1 MKHSKNFKNLFF
13 LSQKIRMI
21 EEKIIEIYPSDKIQS
36 PVHLSIGQESVASC
50 LCENLEID
58 DWVFPTYRSHAIYI
72 AKGGDLKKMFAEL
85 YGKKSGVA
93 EGKAGSM
100 HLTDPEAGVM
110 GASAVVASSIPH
122 AVGAAY
128 KSKFEKNKRIY
139 VAIFGDGAVDSG
151 VFHESLNFCAL
162 HNLPVLFVCENNDL
176 AVFTKRNQ
184 RQSFEITKLVESY
197 NIKNLK
203 IEDSWNYEKTCKT
216 FNKSIKYVRNKK
228 SPFFIEIDVCRYKE
242 HVGIN
247 DDDDL
252 GYRSLNVIKKWKK
265 NDNLIK
271 NKDLYESNKP
281 KIERMI
287 NEAISFAELSK
298 FPGKKE
304 LFKDS
309 EYDFKNNFKVKRFY
323 KSSNLSYR
331 NALQKAMYH
340 SMKLNKNSIIIG
352 QGIDDPKKI
361 FGTTEMLLEKFGKT
375 RSVDTPISEEGITG
389 VCLGMSLNK
398 IYPIQT
404 HIRSDFLLLAS
415 NQIINLIAKYKYMF
429 GGLYKVPM
437 LLRVVIGRSWGQGA
451 QHSQS
456 LQSLYSHI
464 PGLKVIMPSSS
475 QSILDS
481 YPKIVSSFSGP
492 VISFEHRLLYDLE
505 FKVQEKKDFNP
516 FSSIL
521 VKRGTDLTIVA
532 TSIMV
537 LEAKRASEFV
547 KKFYNINC
555 EIIDLHCTSDIDR
568 RKILRSVKK
577 TKKLLVADTGWANY
591 GVCAE
596 INRIINE
603 SCINWLDKP
612 VKSLSMKF
620 TSCPTSKSL
629 EELFY
634 PNQIDFVKEILEL
647 LNIKQKHLPSE
658 KSMSDVYKKFKG
670 PF

>member
-1 MKHSKNFKNLFF
+1 MFSKKFKKLFY
-13 LSQKIRMI
+13 LSQKIRMT

-36 PVHLSIGQESVASC
+36 PVHLSIGQESIASC
-50 LCENLEID
+50 LCENLRID
-58 DWVFPTYRSHAIYI
+58 DWIFPTYRSHAIYI
-72 AKGGDLKKMFAEL
+72 AKGGDLNKMFAEL

-100 HLTDPEAGVM
+100 HLTDSKVGVM

-128 KSKFEKNKRIY
+128 RSKFDRDNRIY
-139 VAIFGDGAVDSG
+139 IAIFGDGAVDQG
-151 VFHESLNFCAL
+151 VFHETLNFCSL

-176 AVFTKRNQ
+176 AVFTKRNR
-184 RQSFEITKLVESY
+184 RQSFKITDLVESY

-203 IEDSWNYEKTCKT
+203 IEDSWNYEKTCKL
-216 FNKSIKYVRNKK
+216 FKQSIELVRRKK

-242 HVGIN
+242 HVGVN
-247 DDDDL
+247 DDNDL
-252 GYRSLNVIKKWKK
+252 GYRSLDIINKWKK
-265 NDNLIK
+265 NDNLFK
-271 NKDLYESNKP
+271 HKSLYELNKP
-281 KIERMI
+281 KIEEI
-287 NEAISFAELSK
+287 IKNAVAFAESSN
-298 FPGKKE
+298 FPEPKD

-309 EYDFKNNFKVKRFY
+309 SYNFNNSFNKKKFY
-323 KSSNLSYR
+323 KNSNLSYR
-331 NALQKAMYH
+331 DALKKAMHH
-340 SMKLNKNSIIIG
+340 SMNLNKKSVAIG

-361 FGTTEMLLEKFGKT
+361 FGTTDKILEKFGKL
-375 RSVDTPISEEGITG
+375 RSIDTPISEEGITG

-429 GGLYKVPM
+429 GGLYTVPM
-437 LLRVVIGRSWGQGA
+437 LIRVVVGRSWGQGA

-475 QSILDS
+475 QTILDS

-505 FKVQEKKDFNP
+505 FKIKEKKMDFDP

-521 VKRGTDLTIVA
+521 VKRGSDLTIIA

-537 LEAKRASEFV
+537 LEAKRASDFV

-555 EIIDLHCTSDIDR
+555 EIIDLHCTSDID
-568 RKILRSVKK
+568 KQNILKSVKK
-577 TKKLLVADTGWANY
+577 TKKLLVADTGWSNY

-603 SCINWLDKP
+603 SCISWLEKP

-634 PNQIDFVKEILEL
+634 PNQIDFVKNILEL
-647 LNIKQKHLPSE
+647 LNVKPGHLPNE

>member
-1 MKHSKNFKNLFF
+1 MLSKKFKKLFY

-36 PVHLSIGQESVASC
+36 PVHLSIGQESISSC
-50 LCENLEID
+50 LCENLRIN
-58 DWVFPTYRSHAIYI
+58 DWIFPTYRSHATYI

-85 YGKKSGVA
+85 YGKKSGIS

-100 HLTDPEAGVM
+100 HLSDPKVGVM

-128 KSKFEKNKRIY
+128 SSKFDRSNRIY
-139 VAIFGDGAVDSG
+139 IAIFGDGAVDQG
-151 VFHESLNFCAL
+151 VFHESLNFCSI
-162 HNLPVLFVCENNDL
+162 HKLPVLFVCENNDF
-176 AVFTKRNQ
+176 AVFTKRNR
-184 RQSFEITKLVESY
+184 RQSFKITDLVNSY
-197 NIKNLK
+197 KIKNLK
-203 IEDSWNYEKTCKT
+203 IEDSWNYEKTCSLFK
-216 FNKSIKYVRNKK
+216 KSVEFVRNKK

-242 HVGIN
+242 HVGVN
-247 DDDDL
+247 EDDNL
-252 GYRSLNVIKKWKK
+252 GYRSLDIIKKWKK

-271 NKDLYESNKP
+271 HKFLYDSNKS
-281 KIERMI
+281 KIEKI
-287 NEAISFAELSK
+287 IQGAISYAESSK
-298 FPGKKE
+298 FSEQKD

-309 EYDFKNNFKVKRFY
+309 TYDFNNNFKKKIFY
-323 KSSNLSYR
+323 KNSNLSYR
-331 NALQKAMYH
+331 DALKKAMHH
-340 SMKLNKNSIIIG
+340 SMNLNKKSVAIG

-361 FGTTEMLLEKFGKT
+361 FGTTHKILEEFGEL
-375 RSVDTPISEEGITG
+375 RSIDTPISEEGVTG

-429 GGLYKVPM
+429 GGLYTVPM
-437 LLRVVIGRSWGQGA
+437 LIRVVIGRSWGQGA

-475 QSILDS
+475 QSVLDS
-481 YPKIVSSFSGP
+481 YPKIVCSFSGP

-505 FKVQEKKDFNP
+505 FKIEEKKKNFDP

-521 VKRGTDLTIVA
+521 IRKGNDLTIIA

-537 LEAKRASEFV
+537 LEAKRAASYV
-547 KKFYNINC
+547 KKFYNKNC
-555 EIIDLHCTSDIDR
+555 EIIDLHCTSDVD
-568 RKILRSVKK
+568 KVNLLKSVKK
-577 TKKLLVADTGWANY
+577 TKKLLIADTGWANY

-603 SCINWLDKP
+603 NCVGWLEKP

-629 EELFY
+629 EEYFY
-634 PNQIDFVKEILEL
+634 PNQIDFVRNILEL
-647 LNIKQKHLPSE
+647 LNLKPDHLPNE

>member
-1 MKHSKNFKNLFF
+1 MLGKKFKKLFY

-36 PVHLSIGQESVASC
+36 PVHLSIGQESIASC
-50 LCENLEID
+50 LCENLRID
-58 DWVFPTYRSHAIYI
+58 DWIFPTYRSHATYI

-85 YGKKSGVA
+85 YGKKSGIS

-100 HLTDPEAGVM
+100 HLSDPKVGVM

-128 KSKFEKNKRIY
+128 SSKFDRSNRIY
-139 VAIFGDGAVDSG
+139 IAIFGDGAVDQG
-151 VFHESLNFCAL
+151 VFHESLNFCSL
-162 HNLPVLFVCENNDL
+162 HKLPVLFVCENNDF
-176 AVFTKRNQ
+176 AVFTKRSR
-184 RQSFEITKLVESY
+184 RQSFKITDLVNSY
-197 NIKNLK
+197 KIKNLK
-203 IEDSWNYEKTCKT
+203 IEDSWNYEKTCNLFK
-216 FNKSIKYVRNKK
+216 KSVELVRNKK
-228 SPFFIEIDVCRYKE
+228 SPFFVEIDVCRYKE
-242 HVGIN
+242 HVGVN
-247 DDDDL
+247 EDDNL
-252 GYRSLNVIKKWKK
+252 GYRSLDIIKKWKK
-265 NDNLIK
+265 KDNLIK
-271 NKDLYESNKP
+271 HKFLYDSNKS
-281 KIERMI
+281 KIEKI
-287 NEAISFAELSK
+287 IQDAISYAESSK
-298 FPGKKE
+298 FSKQKD

-309 EYDFKNNFKVKRFY
+309 TYDFNNNFKKKNFY
-323 KSSNLSYR
+323 KNSKLSYR
-331 NALQKAMYH
+331 EALKKAMHH
-340 SMKLNKNSIIIG
+340 SMSLNKKSVAIG

-361 FGTTEMLLEKFGKT
+361 FGTTHKILEKFGEL
-375 RSVDTPISEEGITG
+375 RSIDTPISEEGITG

-415 NQIINLIAKYKYMF
+415 NQIINLLAKYKYMF
-429 GGLYKVPM
+429 GGLYTVPM
-437 LLRVVIGRSWGQGA
+437 LIRVVIGRSWGQGA

-481 YPKIVSSFSGP
+481 YPKIVCSFSGP

-505 FKVQEKKDFNP
+505 FKIEGKQKKFDP

-521 VKRGTDLTIVA
+521 IKKGNDLTIIA

-537 LEAKRASEFV
+537 LEAKRAASFV
-547 KKFYNINC
+547 KKFYNKNC
-555 EIIDLHCTSDIDR
+555 EIIDLHCTSDID
-568 RKILRSVKK
+568 KPNLLKSVKK
-577 TKKLLVADTGWANY
+577 TKKLLIADTGWANY

-603 SCINWLDKP
+603 NCVGWLEKP

-629 EELFY
+629 EEFFY
-634 PNQIDFVKEILEL
+634 PNQIDFVRNILEL
-647 LNIKQKHLPSE
+647 LDLKPDHLPNE